1 MPKKFWRLRLVNMNK
16 MKKSGFLI
24 LFIGNIFYS
33 FAQKDSVAIVLNQ
46 AQIQL
51 EKSDSYADES
61 LKLIKK
67 AALKKNVVE
76 IKLLVSEA
84 NILAIK
90 AEKSAKMAEKK
101 SDLAEIISKKI
112 KCQDAAYEADDAES
126 YCRHIAFFT
135 HEMVVYTQK
144 ISEENELTFVQEYL
158 NKAIAFGQDAYE
170 AVKNAKIELSDA
182 LKDLDLCE

>member
-1 MPKKFWRLRLVNMNK
+1 MSVEKILEITFGKYY
-16 MKKSGFLI
+16 MKKYIFLVQFMGI
-24 LFIGNIFYS
+24 TLLSN
-33 FAQKDSVAIVLNQ
+33 AQKDTVALILNQ

-61 LKLIKK
+61 LKLIKR
-67 AALKKNVVE
+67 AAQKKNVAE
-76 IKLLVSEA
+76 IKLL
-84 NILAIK
+84 ILESNTLAVK
-90 AEKSAKMAEKK
+90 AEKSAKAAEKK
-101 SDLAEIISKKI
+101 SDIAEIMSKKI

-135 HEMVVYTQK
+135 HEMVIYTQK
-144 ISEENELTFVQEYL
+144 INDENDLIFIQEYL

-182 LKDLDLCE
+182 LKDLDTCE